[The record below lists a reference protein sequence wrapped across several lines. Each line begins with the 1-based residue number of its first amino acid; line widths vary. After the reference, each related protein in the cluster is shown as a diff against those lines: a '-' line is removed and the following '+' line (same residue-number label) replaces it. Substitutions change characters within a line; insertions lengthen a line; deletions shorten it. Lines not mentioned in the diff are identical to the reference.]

1 MKLVDKPRQ
10 LAVPFA
16 STGEK
21 NTIPDSA
28 TQDTKEKGNA
38 AYDSGFP
45 PLTMTAI
52 AAGGIPPHGKDF
64 NGIMNDITSALRYS
78 QAGGLYT
85 FDSAFAQA
93 IGGYAK
99 GAVVLSS
106 DGAKIWWNTV
116 DANVTDPDGTGATGW
131 KNLLADPAGLFLQRA
146 KNLSDLQNKGESRKN
161 LEVYSKTESDDRY
174 VNIDGDTMT
183 GELTG
188 TYNGPQTFAQ
198 QYDSK
203 AAFYD
208 VFSTSSPSAFSPIL
222 KQRFTINDHSSWA
235 MSFGAMSSNF
245 VPMWLLH
252 MRGSAGDDVQF
263 SWNTSGGF
271 YAPGDIKAG
280 GSVYSGSA
288 HLNANGDID
297 GIAWGGSLSGWLNSN
312 ISNAQNNAQ
321 NWAYQ
326 NLVNAVRLSGR
337 TVIRDSGGR
346 IDLPSGC
353 VYTGMSGANYNPD
366 IWGAYSAIQVLI
378 NGQWATVGTV

>member
-1 MKLVDKPRQ
+1 
-10 LAVPFA
+10 
-16 STGEK
+16 
-21 NTIPDSA
+21 
-28 TQDTKEKGNA
+28 
-38 AYDSGFP
+38 
-45 PLTMTAI
+45 MTAI